1 MGCQLRCVKRTEHIV
16 MQNLN
21 DVIQVGDKS
30 TDKTNGYVHNHYCLL
45 VAIAESSAVECRL
58 PYESGVARVQLHR
71 NQMQTSY
78 YTELKQRLKKN
89 TP

>member
-1 MGCQLRCVKRTEHIV
+1 
-16 MQNLN
+16 
-21 DVIQVGDKS
+21 
-30 TDKTNGYVHNHYCLL
+30 VHNHYCLL
-45 VAIAESSAVECRL
+45 IATAESSAVECRL

-71 NQMQTSY
+71 NQTQTSY